1 LGWAAIALGA
11 SLKARRVTGRWTFA
25 RAVIEGYRNGKR
37 AAWLSGQDY
46 EQLMHQPIDQVR
58 RRLRIPEPVLYRRT
72 QAELAAMG
80 KTGL

>member
-1 LGWAAIALGA
+1 
-11 SLKARRVTGRWTFA
+11 LKARRVTGSWMFA

-46 EQLMHQPIDQVR
+46 EQLMHEPIDRARQRLGIPDPVR
-58 RRLRIPEPVLYRRT
+58 YRET
-72 QAELAAMG
+72 QAALAAMG